1 MSTSAEQ
8 NGGIQAGTPELTAL
22 GRQLE
27 MLRLERGLSKQNLA
41 RHAGTSRQQLWRV
54 MTGKSELTGS
64 LCERLAEVL
73 GIDSRAL
80 RNPEA
85 FARAIAEV
93 AARPVAAAAVAA
105 LPAID
110 GVIPLHGWH
119 GSGSSRAP
127 EPIASTPPSL
137 AEYLASAAHVE
148 RTLATYPGGDVGR
161 RLKRQFLDALED
173 AAADAAVKLPS
184 DFFALRGRVVNGE
197 L

>member
-1 MSTSAEQ
+1 MSTSADV
-8 NGGIQAGTPELTAL
+8 NGGIGAGTPELTAL

-27 MLRLERGLSKQNLA
+27 MLRLERGLSKQDLA

-64 LCERLAEVL
+64 LCERLGEVL

-93 AARPVAAAAVAA
+93 AGRTTSGAASA
-105 LPAID
+105 LATVT
-110 GVIPLHGWH
+110 GVIPLHSWH
-119 GSGSSRAP
+119 ASGSSRAP
-127 EPIASTPPSL
+127 EPVSSAPPTL
-137 AEYLASAAHVE
+137 AEYLANVE
-148 RTLATYPGGDVGR
+148 YVARTLATYPGGDVGR

-173 AAADAAVKLPS
+173 AATEAATKLPP

>member
-8 NGGIQAGTPELTAL
+8 NGDVQAGTPELTAL

-93 AARPVAAAAVAA
+93 AARPVAAAAAA
-105 LPAID
+105 LPVID

-127 EPIASTPPSL
+127 EPITSAPPSL
-137 AEYLASAAHVE
+137 GEYLTSAAHVE
-148 RTLATYPGGDVGR
+148 RTLATYPGGDIGR

-173 AAADAAVKLPS
+173 AAAEAALKLPS